1 MIKIKTNYVDSVNLV
16 YLLLYL
22 QSFKI
27 NWVMKVDKNTFFRHS
42 ILFLNISYSFFLFL
56 RSTDIYQICSLRLF
70 FIYFYFRIQIWTG
83 LPDTPLGQTTLVI
96 WALLPVLP
104 ESSDPHHTNHKISI
118 FYATYQHWFYVVK
131 WWYLIQ
137 MNVTKWNVH
146 SQVIFSN
153 GQFKLKSKV
162 DFYIFFFH

>member
-27 NWVMKVDKNTFFRHS
+27 NWVMKVNKN
-42 ILFLNISYSFFLFL
+42 
-56 RSTDIYQICSLRLF
+56 TDIYQICSLRLF